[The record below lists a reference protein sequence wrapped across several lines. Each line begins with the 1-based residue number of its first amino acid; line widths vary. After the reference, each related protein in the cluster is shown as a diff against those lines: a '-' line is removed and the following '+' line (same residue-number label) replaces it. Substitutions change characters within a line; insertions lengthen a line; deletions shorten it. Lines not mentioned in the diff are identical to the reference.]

1 MKNAC
6 SACLLIFLVLFQIFI
21 VFSGVLHPIGVSGAQ
36 MRFSC
41 FRFAPNEFWK
51 NILGLLGLFAA
62 RRILPPRTDRVP
74 GNIHLHT
81 AHKLR
86 FEYFRDTWCWVSMTS
101 EIRDVECPWLHLFA
115 FVRKRSRQACKL
127 LFSMWNDA
135 WVRNKRIS
143 QVKLKLLVYSKAE
156 ELRSHFGKARES
168 GEYLQNRMND
178 GDVFISHPPRP
189 LLAFFSLFPLGTL

>member
-1 MKNAC
+1 
-6 SACLLIFLVLFQIFI
+6 
-21 VFSGVLHPIGVSGAQ
+21 

-101 EIRDVECPWLHLFA
+101 VIRDVKCPWLHLFA

-127 LFSMWNDA
+127 LFNAFASPFSSRSCLDDFFQYPWMPHSA
-135 WVRNKRIS
+135 APLI
-143 QVKLKLLVYSKAE
+143 LVHCVYIWRASFEAPATRRCE
-156 ELRSHFGKARES
+156 GGAVMS
-168 GEYLQNRMND
+168 GCF
-178 GDVFISHPPRP
+178 DVFLIYSLEP
-189 LLAFFSLFPLGTL
+189 LR

>member
-1 MKNAC
+1 
-6 SACLLIFLVLFQIFI
+6 
-21 VFSGVLHPIGVSGAQ
+21 

-101 EIRDVECPWLHLFA
+101 VIRDVKCPWLHLFA

-127 LFSMWNDA
+127 LFITTERPRVA
-135 WVRNKRIS
+135 RRPPI
-143 QVKLKLLVYSKAE
+143 
-156 ELRSHFGKARES
+156 ELAGKGSIIPHAKHWEKILPS
-168 GEYLQNRMND
+168 ECFYLSVEMTR
-178 GDVFISHPPRP
+178 HP
-189 LLAFFSLFPLGTL
+189 LLRRTYMLWSLPASEENLLSPGRSRMVRASDEAHLLFSCFLSDKT